1 MMYFILIVIQLI
13 IDIQDGPAGL
23 SKDGVHLLLQ
33 QALHDSLCG
42 SDLHGNLNS
51 KYIFDISTCHS
62 EERSTRKGYAAS
74 PLSSLPCEREVARAQ
89 HPQGV
94 RRIRKAAE
102 LPTAA
107 QP

>member
-1 MMYFILIVIQLI
+1 MMYFILVVIQFI
-13 IDIQDGPAGL
+13 IDIQDGPAGI

-62 EERSTRKGYAAS
+62 EARSTRKGYAAS
-74 PLSSLPCEREVARAQ
+74 
-89 HPQGV
+89 V
-94 RRIRKAAE
+94 RQQSCQRLRSTRKGYAASV
-102 LPTAA
+102 LRTAS
-107 QP
+107 Q